1 MKSLS
6 RLTLIFLMAAFLF
19 SSCSKKNELGKM
31 IPKDAMFVVHL
42 DTKSLRQKLTWDDIK
57 QSNWFHEAMKHY
69 QEQYHA
75 TDDQA
80 KKLFDNPENSGIDLD
95 GGLIIFAQKE
105 SGDDHEAI
113 IEGSVKDA
121 KNFEQFNKYIDS
133 SSVVKTDGDLKMLT
147 LHGNC
152 VVAWNDKNFVYAI
165 NPHSE
170 RPSLQEM
177 NDSASSQ
184 NNIAP
189 LVDNSVALSQV
200 CKNLFS
206 LKSDSS
212 LANNE
217 KFTDLIKESGDVH
230 AWVNT
235 EEITKSA
242 SSSIGMLG
250 MLKLDVFLKD
260 NISTY
265 TASFDNGKITVKQK
279 GYAGKEFSDFLQ
291 KYNGDNINTDMLKS
305 IPSQDVT
312 GVLAMNF
319 KPEGIK
325 ELIKLTGMDGMLNSK
340 TSEVGFTLDDFV
352 KANKGDIM
360 VAVSDFKMK
369 KDSFNFGGTGGNTNG
384 TTTFSRPD
392 ANYLFSV
399 SIGDKPSFQ
408 KLIEAG
414 KKISGEM
421 GRNDS
426 SISFSQNDKLF
437 AIGNHQSFVNQYVA
451 GGSNKFDFIDKLSG
465 HPIALFIDIHKILS
479 VLSASK
485 ERSGNDQT
493 IMNESLKLW
502 NNIVYT
508 GGEFKQGGMVGNL
521 EINFVDQNTNSLKQ
535 LNHYFDEIAKVEMAK
550 KDENDNSEMKSDSTA
565 TPPPAVDSAGH

>member
-1 MKSLS
+1 MEE
-6 RLTLIFLMAAFLF
+6 FQ
-19 SSCSKKNELGKM
+19 KKYGNTNEG
-31 IPKDAMFVVHL
+31 
-42 DTKSLRQKLTWDDIK
+42 IK
-57 QSNWFHEAMKHY
+57 KI
-69 QEQYHA
+69 
-75 TDDQA
+75 
-80 KKLFDNPENSGIDLD
+80 FDNPENAGIDLD
-95 GGLIIFAQKE
+95 GDLIIFAKKE
-105 SGDDHEAI
+105 AGNDGEAI
-113 IEGSVKDA
+113 FEGAVKDA

-133 SSVVKTDGDLKMLT
+133 SATTRTDGDLKMLT
-147 LHGNC
+147 LRGQC
-152 VVAWNDKNFVYAI
+152 VVAWNDKNFIYAI
-165 NPHSE
+165 GTGSAKSGFNS
-170 RPSLQEM
+170 M
-177 NDSASSQ
+177 NDST
-184 NNIAP
+184 NNMAP
-189 LVDNSVALSQV
+189 LVDNTTALSQL

-212 LANNE
+212 LAQNE
-217 KFTDLIKESGDVH
+217 KFSDLLGESGDVH
-230 AWVNT
+230 TWINT
-235 EEITKSA
+235 EEITRNA
-242 SSSIGMLG
+242 SSAMGMLG
-250 MLKLDVFLKD
+250 MLKMDVFLKD

-291 KYNGDNINTDMLKS
+291 KYSGENINADMLKS

-319 KPEGIK
+319 KPEGLK
-325 ELIKLTGMDGMLNSK
+325 ELIKLTGMDGMINGQVSQF
-340 TSEVGFTLDDFV
+340 GFTLDDFV

-360 VAVSDFKMK
+360 VAVTDFKMK
-369 KDSFNFGGTGGNTNG
+369 KDSFSYKDENGNT
-384 TTTFSRPD
+384 TSSTTFSRPD

-437 AIGNHQSFVNQYVA
+437 AIANHQAFVNQYVA
-451 GGSNKFDFIDKLSG
+451 GGNNKFDFIDKLAG
-465 HPIALFIDIHKILS
+465 HPIAFYIDIHKILS
-479 VLSASK
+479 VLSSSK
-485 ERSGNDQT
+485 ERSADDQI

-502 NNIVYT
+502 NNISYT

-550 KDENDNSEMKSDSTA
+550 KEERDSSGMKMDSTA
-565 TPPPAVDSAGH
+565 TLPPPPAAIDSAGH

>member
-6 RLTLIFLMAAFLF
+6 RLTLILFMAAFLF

-31 IPKDAMFVVHL
+31 IPKNAMFVVHL

-69 QEQYHA
+69 QEYHHA
-75 TDDQA
+75 TDDQV

-105 SGDDHEAI
+105 SGNDGDAI
-113 IEGSVKDA
+113 FEGSIKDA

-133 SSVVKTDGDLKMLT
+133 SATTKTDGDLKMLT
-147 LHGNC
+147 LHNRC
-152 VVAWNDKNFVYAI
+152 VVAWNDKHFIYAI
-165 NPHSE
+165 NTGSA
-170 RPSLQEM
+170 RSSFNSM
-177 NDSASSQ
+177 NDST
-184 NNIAP
+184 NNMAP
-189 LVDNSVALSQV
+189 LVDNAAALSQV

-206 LKSDSS
+206 LKADSS
-212 LANNE
+212 LAQNE
-217 KFTDLIKESGDVH
+217 KFSDLLGESGDVH
-230 AWVNT
+230 AWINT
-235 EEITKSA
+235 EEISKSA
-242 SSSIGMLG
+242 SSAMGMLG

-291 KYNGDNINTDMLKS
+291 KYSGENINTDMLKS

-312 GVLAMNF
+312 GVLAMSF

-325 ELIKLTGMDGMLNSK
+325 ELIKLTGMDGILNSK

-360 VAVSDFKMK
+360 VAVTDLKMK
-369 KDSFNFGGTGGNTNG
+369 KDSFSYKDENG
-384 TTTFSRPD
+384 KTTSSVSFSRPD
-392 ANYLFSV
+392 GNYLFSV

-437 AIGNHQSFVNQYVA
+437 AIANHQAFVNQYVA
-451 GGSNKFDFIDKLSG
+451 GGSNKFDFMDKLSG
-465 HPIALFIDIHKILS
+465 HPIALYIDIHKILS
-479 VLSASK
+479 VFSSGK
-485 ERSGNDQT
+485 ERSGNDQM
-493 IMNESLKLW
+493 IMDESLKLW
-502 NNIVYT
+502 NNIYYT

-521 EINFVDQNTNSLKQ
+521 EINFVDQSTNSLKQ

-550 KDENDNSEMKSDSTA
+550 KESRDSSEMKIDSTIA
-565 TPPPAVDSAGH
+565 PPAIDTVGNK